1 MHLFHAYFRERNG
14 SREVYIMV
22 YSRERSRSRT
32 QTMVLMAM
40 FTAIIFIMAFTPVG
54 LINLPVIKAT
64 ILHIPVII
72 GAIVLGPAAGAYF
85 GGLFGLTSLI
95 KNTIT
100 PSALSFAFTPAVDVP
115 GTGHGSF
122 WAIIICC
129 APRILVGITPW
140 LFYKAIEKAAPRMNE
155 GARAGV
161 LAASGAIGS
170 FTNTFLVMGL
180 IYGLFATAYATMKDI
195 PVTQVGGV
203 ILGIIAANGIPEAIA
218 AAVITPI
225 VCLVLFRIRK

>member
-1 MHLFHAYFRERNG
+1 
-14 SREVYIMV
+14 MV
-22 YSRERSRSRT
+22 YSREKSRSRT

-40 FTAIIFIMAFTPVG
+40 FTAIILIMAFTPIG

-64 ILHIPVII
+64 ILHVPVII
-72 GAIVLGPAAGAYF
+72 GAIILGPAAGAYF

-100 PSALSFAFTPAVDVP
+100 PSALSFAFTPAVNVP
-115 GTGHGSF
+115 GTEHGSF
-122 WAIIICC
+122 WAIVICF

-140 LFYKAIEKAAPRMNE
+140 LFYMNN
-155 GARAGV
+155 GARAGF

-170 FTNTFLVMGL
+170 LTNTFLVMGL
-180 IYGLFATAYATMKDI
+180 IYGLFSTAYATMKDI
-195 PVTQVGGV
+195 PVSQVGGV
-203 ILGIIAANGIPEAIA
+203 ILGIIAANGIPEAIC

-225 VCLVLFRIRK
+225 VCLVLLRIRK

>member
-1 MHLFHAYFRERNG
+1 MA
-14 SREVYIMV
+14 

-40 FTAIIFIMAFTPVG
+40 FTAIILIMAFTPIG
-54 LINLPVIKAT
+54 LINLPLIKAT
-64 ILHIPVII
+64 ILHVPVII

-85 GGLFGLTSLI
+85 GGLFGLTSII

-100 PSALSFAFTPAVDVP
+100 PSALSFAFTPAVPVP

-122 WAIIICC
+122 WAIIICFV
-129 APRILVGITPW
+129 PRILVGITPW
-140 LFYKAIEKAAPRMNE
+140 LFYAAINKAAPRMNN

-161 LAASGAIGS
+161 LAASGIIGS
-170 FTNTFLVMGL
+170 FTNTALVMSL
-180 IYGLFATAYATMKDI
+180 IYGLFKTAYATMSNI
-195 PVTQVGGV
+195 PVNEVGAV
-203 ILGIIAANGIPEAIA
+203 ILGIVAANGIPEAIC

-225 VCLVLFRIRK
+225 VCLVLFRIRKN